1 MLAAVEAG
9 GNVVGAMADSL
20 ARACTAANARDA
32 IREGRLTL
40 ISPFDPEAG
49 FHVGNA
55 MSRNKLIYAVADYGV
70 VVSSGFNE
78 GGTWSGAIE
87 QIEKLKLVPVFVR
100 DVAGAPEGNKRLL
113 KRGAL
118 AFPQPPWKETLQEEL
133 ARAAEAARSSSS
145 PTAPIQ
151 PSLL

>member
-1 MLAAVEAG
+1 MAVPRYDFRCRAC
-9 GNVVGAMADSL
+9 GATFEVSRPMADADSL
-20 ARACTAANARDA
+20 QHRVA
-32 IREGRLTL
+32 LL
-40 ISPFDPEAG
+40 QG
-49 FHVGNA
+49 FRSASASQQERQGHVFIGA
-55 MSRNKLIYAVADYGV
+55 KRRN
-70 VVSSGFNE
+70 
-78 GGTWSGAIE
+78 